1 MIEHNLDVIK
11 VADHI
16 IDIGKDGGDAGG
28 QIIAQGTPEE
38 IAACPDSY
46 TGHYLANILKGKNN

>member
-1 MIEHNLDVIK
+1 
-11 VADHI
+11 I

-28 QIIAQGTPEE
+28 RILAKGTPED

-46 TGHYLANILKGKNN
+46 TGQYLKNILKGSEKKVVE